1 MDCYEK
7 ETDCTA
13 SLHDPV
19 PDCTTGLCIR
29 WRSLTAAGASV
40 SPLTGDESNV
50 VLWIVVGAVALAGIV
65 GIALYLMKRK
75 K

>member
-19 PDCTTGLCIR
+19 H
-29 WRSLTAAGASV
+29 
-40 SPLTGDESNV
+40 V

-65 GIALYLMKRK
+65 GIVLYLMKRK